1 MYAIQV
7 STVYTF
13 NTVKQAFE
21 EKLPFTSV
29 KFSHTNGPAT
39 NVLVSIKGK
48 EHSRELALTLQDLL
62 EKTLYKYAGT
72 FALVEIE

>member
-7 STVYTF
+7 STTYTF
-13 NTVKQAFE
+13 SEISQVFE
-21 EKLPFTSV
+21 EKLPFTEV

-48 EHSRELALTLQDLL
+48 EDNRELAVTLQGLL
-62 EKTLYKYAGT
+62 EKTLYKYAGS